1 MGAKGDEGLSPEPA
15 QWRIIFLG
23 PGGTF
28 ENFKPS
34 RFRGAEL
41 PEIKNFD
48 FLQRDR
54 EEFRVIPSEAR
65 LTTERIR
72 Y

>member
-1 MGAKGDEGLSPEPA
+1 VGAKGDEGLSPEPA

-41 PEIKNFD
+41 PEISYSSEK
-48 FLQRDR
+48 FLIFYSATVRN
-54 EEFRVIPSEAR
+54 SA
-65 LTTERIR
+65 
-72 Y
+72 